1 MDVVVEPEDTHPSGL
16 KPVARHPVCCPKKD
30 VMHRTDDLK
39 ELHGTPSN
47 PIVVPE
53 ESGAKYVQWEYKQI
67 LRKMPTP
74 YHKCLQELL
83 IEESTDRS
91 FDRIV
96 VRDIRGKHHVF
107 YFDVTARLA
116 EQTARMVKA
125 SEDYEA
131 GRPIDPKDRD
141 AIETAIRVQKEA
153 KRRNRES
160 N

>member
-16 KPVARHPVCCPKKD
+16 KPVARHPVCCPNKD

-39 ELHGTPSN
+39 ELHGTPLD

-53 ESGAKYVQWEYKQI
+53 VRGGKYVQWEYSQI
-67 LRKMPTP
+67 VKKMPTP
-74 YHKCLQELL
+74 YNKCLHELL
-83 IEESTDRS
+83 QEESTDRS

-116 EQTARMVKA
+116 EETERMKKA
-125 SEDYEA
+125 TEDYEA
-131 GRPIDPKDRD
+131 GKPIDQNDRT
-141 AIETAIRVQKEA
+141 AIEMAIRIKKEA
-153 KRRNRES
+153 QRRNTAS